1 MIIRFAR
8 RTIGRSVG
16 RSFGWPVERL
26 PIRLTFVITYRAV
39 GGSLVRSFGRSVDCS
54 FNMADDRLASRM
66 VGRTF
71 GWSVAMLDKHSIT
84 MDFDMLEMLTDF
96 ITFH

>member
-1 MIIRFAR
+1 MVLLAC
-8 RTIGRSVG
+8 RTFGWLVG
-16 RSFGWPVERL
+16 RVS
-26 PIRLTFVITYRAV
+26 IRSTFVTTCRAV
-39 GGSLVRSFGRSVDCS
+39 GGSLARSFGRSVDCS
-54 FNMADDRLASRM
+54 FNMVDDRLASRM

>member
-1 MIIRFAR
+1 M
-8 RTIGRSVG
+8 
-16 RSFGWPVERL
+16 ERL
-26 PIRLTFVITYRAV
+26 PIRLTFVISYRAV

-71 GWSVAMLDKHSIT
+71 GWSVAMLDNHSIT